1 MPASVL
7 ADTRTLSTLPAAEL
21 SSGFVEVIKTALIAG
36 GALWDRVKE
45 VPKLSG
51 EGLEA
56 IIFDCA
62 RTKLEIVAQDERE
75 HGRRAWLNL
84 GHTIGHAIEVATRYR
99 RYRHGEAIGLGLLAV
114 LQMSEADELREE
126 VRELLI
132 RHDLPTR
139 LSGTNIEDVV
149 EAVGRDKK
157 KTSKGI
163 GFVLLRRPGEPRES
177 QIMSQGSIRAAVN
190 TLLNAA

>member
-1 MPASVL
+1 
-7 ADTRTLSTLPAAEL
+7 
-21 SSGFVEVIKTALIAG
+21 
-36 GALWDRVKE
+36 
-45 VPKLSG
+45 
-51 EGLEA
+51 
-56 IIFDCA
+56 
-62 RTKLEIVAQDERE
+62 
-75 HGRRAWLNL
+75 
-84 GHTIGHAIEVATRYR
+84 
-99 RYRHGEAIGLGLLAV
+99 
-114 LQMSEADELREE
+114 MSEADELREE

-177 QIMSQGSIRAAVN
+177 QIMSQDSIRAAVN
-190 TLLNAA
+190 TLLNAE